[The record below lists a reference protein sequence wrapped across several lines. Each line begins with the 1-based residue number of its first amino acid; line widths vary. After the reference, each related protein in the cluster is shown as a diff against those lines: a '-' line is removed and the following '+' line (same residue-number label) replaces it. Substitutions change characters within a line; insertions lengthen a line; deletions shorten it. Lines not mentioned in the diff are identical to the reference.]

1 LSDEDV
7 HKGYAV
13 DFLSL
18 TMHAISRDEDAYPQ
32 PCIYSQIDGGE
43 DEDEEYEEDGTDD
56 GAEELLESE
65 NHGSVGDFSHVTEM
79 RLVPR
84 DASSCILHS
93 PFKPLSLSALKALVP
108 IEDLL
113 TSCLS
118 SLFEDGVELLN
129 FVACVHYLSLSS
141 FSEAYVYYLFH
152 IQLFPNVIVFGL
164 GCML

>member
-1 LSDEDV
+1 
-7 HKGYAV
+7 
-13 DFLSL
+13 
-18 TMHAISRDEDAYPQ
+18 
-32 PCIYSQIDGGE
+32 
-43 DEDEEYEEDGTDD
+43 
-56 GAEELLESE
+56 
-65 NHGSVGDFSHVTEM
+65 M

-93 PFKPLSLSALKALVP
+93 LYKPLPLSALKALVP

-141 FSEAYVYYLFH
+141 FSEPHVYYLFH
-152 IQLFPNVIVFGL
+152 IQLFPNVIESLDWGA
-164 GCML
+164 CCDM